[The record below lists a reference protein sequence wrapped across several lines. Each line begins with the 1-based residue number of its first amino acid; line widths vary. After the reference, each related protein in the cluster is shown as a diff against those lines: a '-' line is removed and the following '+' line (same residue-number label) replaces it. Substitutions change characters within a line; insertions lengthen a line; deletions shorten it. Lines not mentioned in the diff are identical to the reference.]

1 MSISRLLRGV
11 SRWEN
16 TGATGLW
23 VDERSVSPVIAT
35 VLMVA
40 IVLVIA
46 ASIGAVGFGFTDR
59 LGGTDVASSGQCGVT
74 EFDPGNVDNFAKD
87 RSDVYDVE
95 CAMWLEADS
104 LDKSDTEIVSTWSD
118 RSGNEID
125 ATSDPRVSEP
135 RWRSNVDGIA
145 AIEFDGNEGLSTE
158 LNTTDVGISGDSAF
172 SMSVV
177 IRVDEAD
184 HDGTITQFGLQS
196 TGAEDYFRY
205 GYNGLSGFPDEPWF
219 ISLGNGGFDGH
230 EPNKMTSADQWSIIT
245 YVNNGDSVEVYLNGK
260 KRTKMTTYYDISD
273 YPILI
278 GFETNIDGSLGSSRF
293 NGYIA
298 EMVVFER
305 PISTNERQMIECQM
319 EDKYDGAVSATGC

>member
-1 MSISRLLRGV
+1 
-11 SRWEN
+11 
-16 TGATGLW
+16 
-23 VDERSVSPVIAT
+23 
-35 VLMVA
+35 MVA
-40 IVLVIA
+40 IVIVIA

-59 LGGTDVASSGQCGVT
+59 LGGTDVASTGQCGVT
-74 EFDPGNVDNFAKD
+74 EFDPKNVDNFADD

-95 CAMWLEADS
+95 CAMWFEASS
-104 LDKSDTEIVSTWSD
+104 LDKSDTERVNTWSD

-125 ATSDPRVSEP
+125 ATSDSRVGKP
-135 RWRSNVDGIA
+135 RWRSNVDGIT

-158 LNTTDVGISGDSAF
+158 LNTTDIGITGDSAF

-177 IRVDEAD
+177 IRVDEID

-230 EPNKMTSADQWSIIT
+230 EPSKTISSGQWSIIT
-245 YVNNGDSVEVYLNGK
+245 YVNDGDDIRVYLNGEK
-260 KRTKMTTYYDISD
+260 WTEMATDYDISD

-305 PISTNERQMIECQM
+305 PISTNERRAIECQM
-319 EDKYDGAVSATGC
+319 EDKYDGAVSTTGC